1 VKVVERIRFSLRS
14 LLVIVLLICSW
25 LGLVVHRDREMKQ
38 HQAAV
43 LCVVR
48 HGGCVEYQ
56 SGRSGANP
64 YYLFPEETWLRK
76 LFPQWKR
83 DRVTSVTFQRA
94 DQRFGTT
101 IRGTKGIAWIDPDWS
116 LESMLEL
123 GRAIQSFPALR
134 RLSFNKTPL
143 PRHGLRCIEG
153 LTHLESLNLSETRIT
168 SADVAH
174 LRELVNLEYLNLRR
188 TRIDNDCLAHLKGI
202 RKLKILLLGSTRI
215 GDDGVTHLTQIPS
228 LEVLSL
234 SNTHLTDDGLVQLAA
249 CKHLRE
255 LRIDHTA
262 VTDAG
267 LHRLQAMQNLRLLA
281 LGSRNTPRETVESI
295 RRTLPLCEIQMSSN
309 TLPSV
314 PTSP

>member
-1 VKVVERIRFSLRS
+1 MKAVQRIRFSLRS

-25 LGLVVHRDREMKQ
+25 LGLVTHQDREMKQ
-38 HQAAV
+38 HKATV

-64 YYLFPEETWLRK
+64 YHLFPEETWLRK
-76 LFPQWKR
+76 FFPQWKR
-83 DRVTSVTFQRA
+83 DRVISVTFQRA
-94 DQRFGTT
+94 DQSFGTT

-116 LESMLEL
+116 LESMREL
-123 GRAIQSFPALR
+123 GGSLQSFPDLR
-134 RLSFNKTPL
+134 RLSFDQTPL

-153 LTHLESLNLSETRIT
+153 LTRLESLDLSETRIT
-168 SADVAH
+168 SADVVH
-174 LRELVNLEYLNLRR
+174 LRGLVNLEYLNLKR
-188 TRIDNDCLAHLKGI
+188 TRIDNDCLTYIQGM
-202 RKLKILLLGSTRI
+202 RKLKVLLLGSTRI
-215 GDDGVTHLTQIPS
+215 GDDGMTHLTQIPS

-234 SNTHLTDDGLVQLAA
+234 SNTPLTDEGLVQLAA

-281 LGSRNTPRETVESI
+281 LGSRNTPREAVESI
-295 RRTLPLCEIQMSSN
+295 RRTLPHCQIEMSSN
-309 TLPSV
+309 TLPTL